1 MCHDDIFLIVL
12 KIIDRMGVREFS
24 EVKEE
29 SKLAKV
35 VLLVLCFCFV
45 HRQ

>member
-1 MCHDDIFLIVL
+1 MCYDDIFLIVL

-29 SKLAKV
+29 LKLVKV
-35 VLLVLCFCFV
+35 VFLVLCFCFV
-45 HRQ
+45 YR